1 MMLLSALASGNWILR
16 RKSSVEP
23 AINLT
28 GQPALW
34 QAILSILRASANR
47 SRSARRSSLPTV
59 AGPDFSDESPHDD
72 DYIGEGDPEVD
83 HPPLTLRTPCE
94 LLVGVVPRVGT
105 LYDPALRGR

>member
-1 MMLLSALASGNWILR
+1 MRSSPSR
-16 RKSSVEP
+16 RTMRCSKSY
-23 AINLT
+23 
-28 GQPALW
+28 GQPSCKALSW
-34 QAILSILRASANR
+34 ASLRASANR

>member
-1 MMLLSALASGNWILR
+1 MGEAVLHYQRALVN
-16 RKSSVEP
+16 
-23 AINLT
+23 T
-28 GQPALW
+28 QPHTVAVKH
-34 QAILSILRASANR
+34 QRLRASANR

-83 HPPLTLRTPCE
+83 PPPLTLRTPCE
-94 LLVGVVPRVGT
+94 LLVGVVPRRVGT